1 MSAAKAGVPGYENE
15 SKQRC
20 QFAAEPAAA
29 RVEARRKVA
38 ERGPE
43 ALGAEEPQ
51 GGLKAGHRSTA
62 GSVSLCGSGIE
73 CRPSPLQYS
82 CIDVRTPSILVFAA
96 VFVACAWF
104 HQGGGWNQN
113 ARFAEVRAIVEQ
125 GRFAIDDFLVYRPA
139 GDRFTR
145 VPIENGEVELN
156 GMRLRLAWVDDDW
169 RMAPINGPGVGG
181 VSAPLAILEEVAA
194 SGDVS
199 FAAGHFHPNKP
210 PGCTLAAVPAY
221 WLIFQIER
229 ALGISPDSVKALT
242 LNAWLAGMLSVGLA
256 SAFGALVFLRFARRL
271 SGENETVALLATF
284 GCWFGTFCLP
294 YGTMLYDHNLTAVAL
309 LAAAERLSR
318 PSAEWRAHDA
328 AIAGAFAGA
337 AVLTNY
343 VAVVSL
349 PILAGYLLWKGRGLR
364 GFALFLVGGVPLLIL
379 HCAYH
384 WTCYGS
390 AFALSNQFQNPLFS
404 VAPGH
409 PAVMFRLPDPL
420 AALALLIS
428 PFRGLFVLS
437 PVVILSLAG
446 WWTLR
451 KKHPQEAS
459 LAAAMCGLFFLVNIT
474 FSGWHAGFA
483 CGPRYLIPAMPFAL
497 LAAIPVMI
505 RFPRAA
511 AALTALSVAIQVLL
525 TSVDAHSP
533 LGIGGLARIGNRPQ
547 WFYNQLT
554 EYAGPLF
561 FTGRAW
567 PILSALR
574 EQHLEFEAGKL
585 AQRGFQPKKIEER
598 LAALRGDLDQAIR
611 DGTASPFLLAAFH
624 GPVSANPVGM
634 YEGEFLRAF
643 GPHDPQTAWNSF
655 NVGEFFWPESR
666 WSLVPFLVI
675 CGGLAA
681 AAFRCTIRRA
691 PPLDPVHPG
700 S

>member
-1 MSAAKAGVPGYENE
+1 
-15 SKQRC
+15 
-20 QFAAEPAAA
+20 
-29 RVEARRKVA
+29 
-38 ERGPE
+38 
-43 ALGAEEPQ
+43 
-51 GGLKAGHRSTA
+51 
-62 GSVSLCGSGIE
+62 
-73 CRPSPLQYS
+73 
-82 CIDVRTPSILVFAA
+82 
-96 VFVACAWF
+96 
-104 HQGGGWNQN
+104 
-113 ARFAEVRAIVEQ
+113 VRAIVEQ

-145 VPIENGEVELN
+145 VPIENGELELN

-169 RMAPINGPGVGG
+169 RMAPINGAAASDSP
-181 VSAPLAILEEVAA
+181 PLAILEEVAA

-199 FAAGHFHPNKP
+199 FARGHFHPNKP

-221 WLIFQIER
+221 WLVFQIER
-229 ALGISPDSVKALT
+229 MLGISPDGVAALT
-242 LNAWLAGMLSVGLA
+242 FNAWLSGMLSVGLV
-256 SAFGALVFLRFARRL
+256 SAFGALVFLRYARRL
-271 SGENETVALLATF
+271 AGGNETVALLATF
-284 GCWFGTFCLP
+284 ACWFGTFCLP

-318 PSAEWRAHDA
+318 PSSGWRLHNAT
-328 AIAGAFAGA
+328 IAGVFAGG

-349 PILAGYLLWKGRGLR
+349 PILAAYLLWKGRGMR
-364 GFALFLVGGVPLLIL
+364 AFGLFLVGGMPLFLI

-390 AFALSNQFQNPLFS
+390 AFTLSNQFQNPLFS

-409 PAVMFRLPDPL
+409 PSAMFRLPDPL

-437 PVVILSLAG
+437 PVVILSLLG
-446 WWTLR
+446 WPALR
-451 KKHPQEAS
+451 KMHPQEAS
-459 LAAAMCGLFFLVNIT
+459 LAAAICGLFFLVNIT

-483 CGPRYLIPAMPFAL
+483 CGPRYLIPAMPFAM
-497 LAAIPVMI
+497 LAAIPAMI
-505 RFPRAA
+505 RFTRVA
-511 AALTALSVAIQVLL
+511 AALTAFSVAIQVLL

-533 LGIGGLARIGNRPQ
+533 LGVGGLARIGNRPQ

-574 EQHLEFEAGKL
+574 DQHLEFEAAKL
-585 AQRGFQPKKIEER
+585 AERGFNPDEIADH
-598 LAALRGDLDQAIR
+598 LAALRSDLNQAIR

-624 GPVSANPVGM
+624 GPVSANPVGV

-655 NVGEFFWPESR
+655 NAGELIWPQSR
-666 WSLVPFLVI
+666 WSLAPVLVI
-675 CGGLAA
+675 CSGLAA
-681 AAFRCTIRRA
+681 AAFQCAGRRV
-691 PPLDPVHPG
+691 PSLDPVHPG